1 MLSLA
6 YLAIAV
12 VDFGILIWAARLC
25 ARYRTNGLIFTSLPL
40 LLLWFDN
47 FTVGI
52 GSTPG
57 RGELADRFEHR
68 AFRRSLRQFAD
79 DFYRHRCPGA

>member
-47 FTVGI
+47 FI
-52 GSTPG
+52 
-57 RGELADRFEHR
+57 
-68 AFRRSLRQFAD
+68 
-79 DFYRHRCPGA
+79 